1 MAFFGK
7 AIPFS
12 IRRMGIFMFFRH
24 YCTVLSQ
31 EDIKHPATV
40 SLVQTPSVPQPRC
53 AILLSRQGA
62 VKQEGNFPLGS
73 IGEKTLFT
81 NFVYLNKTS
90 SFSPYF
96 FIIVFQEICCRILF
110 QTQLSDLI
118 GQVEFTDLYD
128 GASHIYY

>member
-1 MAFFGK
+1 MYRHHRFLNLVVQFCYPGK
-7 AIPFS
+7 
-12 IRRMGIFMFFRH
+12 
-24 YCTVLSQ
+24 
-31 EDIKHPATV
+31 D
-40 SLVQTPSVPQPRC
+40 
-53 AILLSRQGA
+53 A
-62 VKQEGNFPLGS
+62 VEQEGNFPVGS